1 MRRLI
6 TRGRLRMC
14 GVALTG
20 VAVMGLIGLT
30 ALQPVPQNGR
40 PRVDSLAL
48 ARDLGSV
55 SAALASSSTSVA
67 NAASASPTATSTAT
81 STAVS
86 SPAATAA
93 STVSATAVD
102 DADAA
107 FITVPVPSPVP
118 VPIVRTPP
126 TAPPTSRPA
135 PASTGTSSS
144 GGDIEAII
152 TAAAQAAGVD
162 PSWLIS
168 TAECESGL
176 NPNASNGAGPYD
188 GLFQFL
194 PSTFAAHG
202 GADIWDPT
210 QQAQIA
216 ATMFA
221 NGESGE
227 WPVCSR

>member
-20 VAVMGLIGLT
+20 IAVMGLIGLT

-40 PRVDSLAL
+40 PRVDSFAL

-107 FITVPVPSPVP
+107 FVTEAVPSPLP
-118 VPIVRTPP
+118 VTIVRTPP

-152 TAAAQAAGVD
+152 TAAAQAEGID

-202 GADIWDPT
+202 GGDIWDPT

>member
-1 MRRLI
+1 
-6 TRGRLRMC
+6 MC

-20 VAVMGLIGLT
+20 IAVMGLIGLT

-40 PRVDSLAL
+40 PRVDSFAL

-67 NAASASPTATSTAT
+67 NAASASPTATSTAV

-86 SPAATAA
+86 PPAATAA

-107 FITVPVPSPVP
+107 FVTDAVPSPLP

-126 TAPPTSRPA
+126 TAPPTSRAA

-152 TAAAQAAGVD
+152 TAAAQAEGVD

-176 NPNASNGAGPYD
+176 NPNAYNGAGPYD

-202 GADIWDPT
+202 GGDIWDPT

>member
-1 MRRLI
+1 
-6 TRGRLRMC
+6 
-14 GVALTG
+14 
-20 VAVMGLIGLT
+20 MGLVALT
-30 ALQPVPQNGR
+30 ALQPVAQDGR
-40 PRVDSLAL
+40 LGVDSFAL
-48 ARDLGSV
+48 ARH
-55 SAALASSSTSVA
+55 LASPSV
-67 NAASASPTATSTAT
+67 T
-81 STAVS
+81 
-86 SPAATAA
+86 TAA
-93 STVSATAVD
+93 STPAAPAAPTPTAIATPTPLLPVPTPLPTAVPTPKP
-102 DADAA
+102 A
-107 FITVPVPSPVP
+107 PV
-118 VPIVRTPP
+118 VR
-126 TAPPTSRPA
+126 APAP

-152 TAAAQAAGVD
+152 TAAAQAAGVA

-176 NPNASNGAGPYD
+176 NPNAYNRSGPYD

-202 GADIWDPT
+202 GTNIWDPT

-221 NGESGE
+221 SGESGE

>member
-6 TRGRLRMC
+6 TRGRLRAC

-20 VAVMGLIGLT
+20 IALMGLIGLT
-30 ALQPVPQNGR
+30 ALQPVSQNGR
-40 PRVDSLAL
+40 PRVDSFAL
-48 ARDLGSV
+48 ARELESV
-55 SAALASSSTSVA
+55 STALASSSTSLA
-67 NAASASPTATSTAT
+67 NAASASSAASSSDGASTPAAPAA
-81 STAVS
+81 STFM
-86 SPAATAA
+86 ATAA
-93 STVSATAVD
+93 
-102 DADAA
+102 
-107 FITVPVPSPVP
+107 VPTPLPVL
-118 VPIVRTPP
+118 IVRIPP
-126 TAPPTSRPA
+126 TAPPTPTPTPVVRAAAPA

-152 TAAAQAAGVD
+152 TAAGQAAGVD
-162 PSWLIS
+162 PNWLIS

-176 NPNASNGAGPYD
+176 NPNAYNGAGPYE
-188 GLFQFL
+188 GLFQYL

-202 GADIWDPT
+202 GTDIWDPT